1 MATSWRGAQ
10 PLAGQSVAPFGDMCD
25 SPPLSLLH
33 PLHSRVGRQA
43 GRQTGN
49 HKKCYLKQTHHHH
62 LCTAVAIVEQP
73 TRSCSTDREADGRT
87 DRQANRETF
96 VFGSQ
101 QQGRLRLKPCPG
113 SCRAQLKA
121 QHVAPKTP
129 PGKGAR
135 LHLARSSWPF
145 VVNYILFINQHTP
158 TYTHTHAHSGICI
171 RMCL

>member
-25 SPPLSLLH
+25 SPPH
-33 PLHSRVGRQA
+33 LHSRSAGRQA
-43 GRQTGN
+43 GRQTTTRN
-49 HKKCYLKQTHHHH
+49 ATSNKLIIIIF
-62 LCTAVAIVEQP
+62 AQP
-73 TRSCSTDREADGRT
+73 LPLSSSRQGADRETDGRT

-129 PGKGAR
+129 PGKGAQAPLGQLLLAVCSK
-135 LHLARSSWPF
+135 LHF
-145 VVNYILFINQHTP
+145 VYQPTHTHIH
-158 TYTHTHAHSGICI
+158 THTHAHSGICI